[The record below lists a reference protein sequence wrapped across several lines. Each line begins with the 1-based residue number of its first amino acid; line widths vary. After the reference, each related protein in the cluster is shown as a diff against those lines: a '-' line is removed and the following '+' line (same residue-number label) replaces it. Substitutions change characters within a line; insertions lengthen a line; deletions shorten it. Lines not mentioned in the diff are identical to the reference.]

1 MLIKRFTALVSRKI
15 KETEKPIVLSGKY
28 WCEKC
33 KREFNEETL
42 YIEEENK
49 YLCKK
54 CCKRFGYSYL
64 TEDDEE

>member
-1 MLIKRFTALVSRKI
+1 MLIKRFAALVSKKI
-15 KETEKPIVLSGKY
+15 QETEKPIILPGRY

-33 KREFNEETL
+33 KREFSEETI

-54 CCKRFGYSYL
+54 CCKRFGYTFL
-64 TEDDEE
+64 IEEEE